1 MEPLDPFENRSAE
14 NESLENELRQALRRA
29 APPEWFTE
37 GVTARVRAERAKPRL
52 NWWTSPGG
60 WMRWA
65 AAVAT
70 LAVVFGGVRWEQIR
84 RERVQGEEAKAKLML
99 ALRVTGE
106 KLRMAQVRVQ
116 SLERDEQAQ

>member
-1 MEPLDPFENRSAE
+1 MDPFEKD
-14 NESLENELRQALRRA
+14 LRQALERKDA
-29 APPEWFTE
+29 PEWFVDGVMAKVKAE
-37 GVTARVRAERAKPRL
+37 GAKPRRV
-52 NWWTSPGG
+52 WFSG

-70 LAVVFGGVRWEQIR
+70 LAVVFGGVQWERARQ
-84 RERVQGEEAKAKLML
+84 ERAAGEQAKAELMF

-116 SLERDEQAQ
+116 SLERGESAQ

>member
-1 MEPLDPFENRSAE
+1 MEPLDPFENK
-14 NESLENELRQALRRA
+14 SLETELRQALRRED
-29 APPEWFTE
+29 PPDWFAE
-37 GVTARVRAERAKPRL
+37 GVMARVRAERAKPRL

-60 WMRWA
+60 WMRWT

-84 RERVQGEEAKAKLML
+84 RERAQGEEAKAKLIL

-116 SLERDEQAQ
+116 SLERNDSAQ

>member
-1 MEPLDPFENRSAE
+1 MEPLDPMED
-14 NESLENELRQALRRA
+14 ELRQALQREDA
-29 APPEWFTE
+29 PEWFAE
-37 GVTARVRAERAKPRL
+37 GVMARVRAERAQPKRS
-52 NWWTSPGG
+52 WWPALAAPGG

-70 LAVVFGGVRWEQIR
+70 LAVVFGGVHWEQVR
-84 RERVQGEEAKAKLML
+84 RERVEGEQAKDKLMM

-116 SLERDEQAQ
+116 SLERDDSAQ